1 MSNPSFTDA
10 EWRRLVKSQNSLEEE
25 EEAILLQQQMMLA
38 KLARLRKQ
46 KRLLQKR
53 ASDFITRDFK
63 EVAELEEL
71 ERREVKERERL
82 KKERLKSK
90 QKDREAESARAANE
104 VSRSAV
110 SVDDRILAATSEDP
124 TLTQLL
130 NDPSFSWVDLD
141 PSWLG
146 EAAGSPSPVGGTVE
160 PAGGSPPGSR

>member
-1 MSNPSFTDA
+1 MKFQS
-10 EWRRLVKSQNSLEEE
+10 SLEAEE
-25 EEAILLQQQMMLA
+25 EEALA
-38 KLARLRKQ
+38 KVLRLRKQ

-53 ASDFITRDFK
+53 AHDFIAREYK
-63 EVAELEEL
+63 EIAELEEL
-71 ERREVKERERL
+71 ERREVEERERL
-82 KKERLKSK
+82 EKERVASE

-104 VSRSAV
+104 VPQSAV
-110 SVDDRILAATSEDP
+110 TVDNRVLAATSEDP

-130 NDPSFSWVDLD
+130 NDPSFSWADLD